1 MLSSPIPI
9 AHYIQDTRP
18 GGRCQTA
25 GTSSPRRFFSPRRG
39 AVPAAGLP
47 LRMSMG
53 AKKFYSILNESLFF
67 LSQVKIRFNGIAVPG
82 LQTGFLDS
90 QHRWS
95 WIIGLAANIPYTD
108 VKGIGDGG

>member
-1 MLSSPIPI
+1 MKKLFD
-9 AHYIQDTRP
+9 ANCDEKWYRKKNAARADQ
-18 GGRCQTA
+18 G
-25 GTSSPRRFFSPRRG
+25 G

-82 LQTGFLDS
+82 MQTGFLDS